1 VPRGAFADAPFPY
14 IPPMPEATAPIRH
27 FAIAAA
33 LVLAA
38 LGGCARHRPIES
50 EANLLARR
58 DHLTARNNE
67 VIAALSTKLLERV
80 QVEYEAKKSAGSNE
94 PPTCDILVIS
104 GGGDFGAFGAGFL
117 KGWGA
122 VREGGLP
129 RPHFE
134 IVSGVSTGAL
144 IAPFAYLGDDRDID
158 DVVHLY
164 TNPKPDWV
172 RERGLLFFLP
182 ANESFAEVPGLER
195 ELRTAIDDT
204 RIARIAEQGKLGR
217 MLVVNTTDL
226 DDGSPRAFEL
236 SRVAIRATETGDP
249 SRLHKLLLA
258 SSGIPGA
265 FPPREI
271 DGGMYV
277 DGGVTG
283 NILYGGRMR
292 RDQSTGALW
301 ARAHPELPR
310 MRVRYWVILNN
321 WLLTPPKTTQP
332 NWVDV
337 ISRSVD
343 LAVRS
348 STLTGLRHLLTIA
361 ELENLRGDFAVEV
374 RIVAIPNA
382 WRPPVEG
389 VFKEETMRDL
399 ARVGEELGRDPNA
412 WFGELPEQ

>member
-1 VPRGAFADAPFPY
+1 MHLRLW
-14 IPPMPEATAPIRH
+14 H
-27 FAIAAA
+27 FTILAAA
-33 LVLAA
+33 ILTVGA
-38 LGGCARHRPIES
+38 GCARHRPIES
-50 EANLLARR
+50 EAQLLERR
-58 DHLTARNNE
+58 DHLAARNNE
-67 VIAALSTKLLERV
+67 VISELSLKLLDRIRS
-80 QVEYEAKKSAGSNE
+80 EYELKKQQGSNE

-117 KGWGA
+117 KGWGS

-129 RPHFE
+129 RPQFE

-144 IAPFAYLGDDRDID
+144 IAPFAYLGENKDID

-164 TNPKPDWV
+164 TNPRPDWV
-172 RERGLLFFLP
+172 RERGILFFLP

-195 ELRTAIDDT
+195 ELENAIDGA
-204 RIARIAEQGKLGR
+204 RIARIAEQGRLGR

-226 DDGSPRAFEL
+226 DDGSPRAFEI
-236 SRVAIRATETGDP
+236 SRVAIRAEETGDP
-249 SRLHKLLLA
+249 TRLHKLLLA

-271 DGGMYV
+271 DGGLYV

-283 NILYGGRMR
+283 NILYGGRLR
-292 RDQSTGALW
+292 RDQSVGALW
-301 ARAHPELPR
+301 ARNAPDLPKVR
-310 MRVRYWVILNN
+310 IRYWVILNN
-321 WLLTPPKTTQP
+321 WLMTPPKTTQP

-337 ISRSVD
+337 IARSVD

-348 STLTGLRHLLTIA
+348 STVTGLRHLLTIA
-361 ELENLRGDFAVEV
+361 ELENLRGDFGVEV
-374 RIVAIPNA
+374 RIVAIPSA

-412 WFGELPEQ
+412 WIRELAE

>member
-1 VPRGAFADAPFPY
+1 
-14 IPPMPEATAPIRH
+14 MPSATAPIRPKPLIPRL
-27 FAIAAA
+27 APLATMLLAAA
-33 LVLAA
+33 AA
-38 LGGCARHRPIES
+38 TGCARHRPIET
-50 EANLLARR
+50 EASLLARR
-58 DHLTARNNE
+58 ERLATRNNE
-67 VIAALSTKLLERV
+67 VISDLTAKLLDRV
-80 QVEYEAKKSAGSNE
+80 RSEHEAKERQGIQD

-117 KGWGA
+117 KGWGS

-129 RPHFE
+129 RPQFE

-144 IAPFAYLGDDRDID
+144 IAPFAYLGDNQDID

-164 TNPKPDWV
+164 TNPRPDWV
-172 RERGLLFFLP
+172 RERGLLYFLP

-195 ELRTAIDDT
+195 ELRTAIDAA

-271 DGGMYV
+271 DGGLYV

-283 NILYGGRMR
+283 NILYGGRLR
-292 RDQSTGALW
+292 RDQSIGALW
-301 ARAHPELPR
+301 ARSAPDLPKAR
-310 MRVRYWVILNN
+310 MRYWVILNN
-321 WLLTPPKTTQP
+321 WLITPPKTTQP
-332 NWVDV
+332 KWVDV

-348 STLTGLRHLLTIA
+348 STVTGLRHLLTIA
-361 ELENLRGDFAVEV
+361 ELENLRGDFSVEV
-374 RIVAIPNA
+374 RIVAIPPA

-412 WFGELPEQ
+412 WLGEIPE